1 MPGSVSLGRTL
12 VLATVFH
19 AALFAIVRPS
29 TSEASQAG
37 LSEPMKLMWVEPTL
51 EVEPAAAPAPR
62 VHEADDSAREPS
74 AMPAAAPQER
84 SIATA
89 VPMASAIA
97 LPESAP
103 STSGEWSLHITTDHG
118 TSQRSGLTL
127 GDLALDGKNHF
138 LGGREAAPETQPD
151 PDRVARERANRAAGE
166 AMRGALH
173 DQDVALGM
181 GSGGP
186 VVTALEDAVHAGT
199 APLNSHAVLIAIA
212 DASGIVTRVEV
223 ESASDDLASFRAI
236 AADVLARLR
245 EKRVRIPAA
254 AHGVSMRIEVSSGLS
269 LPSGASGSG
278 VGYAP
283 RSMAL
288 TFDPSDIAARPVQ
301 VIHAKILG
309 EQLL

>member
-1 MPGSVSLGRTL
+1 MPGSVSFGRTL

-19 AALFAIVRPS
+19 AALFAIVRSSRPA
-29 TSEASQAG
+29 ASRAG
-37 LSEPMKLMWVEPTL
+37 QSEPMKLMWVEPTL
-51 EVEPAAAPAPR
+51 EVEPASTVPAQG
-62 VHEADDSAREPS
+62 ADDSAREPS
-74 AMPAAAPQER
+74 TTPAATPHER
-84 SIATA
+84 SLATA
-89 VPMASAIA
+89 APMGSAIA

-118 TSQRSGLTL
+118 TSARSGLTL

-138 LGGREAAPETQPD
+138 LGGREATPESQPD

-166 AMRGALH
+166 AMRGAMH

-199 APLNSHAVLIAIA
+199 APVNSHAVLVAVA
-212 DASGIVTRVEV
+212 DASGVVTRVDV
-223 ESASDDLASFRAI
+223 VSVSDDMASFRAI

-254 AHGVSMRIEVSSGLS
+254 ARGVSMKIEVSSGLT
-269 LPSGASGSG
+269 LPSGAGGSG
-278 VGYAP
+278 LGFAP
-283 RSMAL
+283 RNMAL
-288 TFDPSDIAARPVQ
+288 TFDPSDIGARPVQ
-301 VIHAKILG
+301 VIHARILG
-309 EQLL
+309 EDLL